1 MHNVWY
7 NYLIQKL
14 AIFPWLSKSSRCIS
28 AETIKNM
35 PWKIGLCSR
44 NGKILQI
51 PSFSLKTTLE
61 KKICIWF
68 VLIYILFFMLEISRI
83 LIKLAF
89 FLVWNWF
96 ILHWKLSFDIKIC
109 FSFSKDYLQCYI
121 EKVYWLKVLAC
132 QPSSV
137 FKRWIN
143 LRAWFRDTSFALR
156 WIDL

>member
-1 MHNVWY
+1 MFDIITWFKSLQFFHDYQSLVGAFLQKPSKICHENRTLLQKWQNSTNSKFFLE
-7 NYLIQKL
+7 NY
-14 AIFPWLSKSSRCIS
+14 FG
-28 AETIKNM
+28 E
-35 PWKIGLCSR
+35 
-44 NGKILQI
+44 
-51 PSFSLKTTLE
+51 
-61 KKICIWF
+61 KICIWF

-83 LIKLAF
+83 LIELAF

-109 FSFSKDYLQCYI
+109 FSFSKVYLQCYI

-143 LRAWFRDTSFALR
+143 LRAWFWDTSFALR